1 MTEVRC
7 VETREE
13 EGGGEGTEGARS
25 RNERSLMHLRI
36 DIAFFPVSRRTTGTR
51 NIDRAEAGRWCPI
64 WLYISTVTI
73 DAGSMEGD
81 SAAETLGPCL

>member
-36 DIAFFPVSRRTTGTR
+36 GIAFSPLLGEPRKQ
-51 NIDRAEAGRWCPI
+51 E
-64 WLYISTVTI
+64 ISTEQKLVGGARFGCI
-73 DAGSMEGD
+73 YRQSR
-81 SAAETLGPCL
+81 